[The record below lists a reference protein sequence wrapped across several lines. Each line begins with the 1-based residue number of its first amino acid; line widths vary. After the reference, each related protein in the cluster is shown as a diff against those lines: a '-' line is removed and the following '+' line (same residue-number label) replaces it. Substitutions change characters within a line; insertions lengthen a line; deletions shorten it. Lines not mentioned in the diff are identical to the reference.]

1 MSEALRRPGGQTPA
15 GLENLHS
22 IEDVIDALIR
32 LRAARPDVTE
42 ALVKLNEGVSGEGNA
57 LVDLHNLTVP
67 GSPDEKEEMARRV
80 QEMAFEL
87 PGTPFS
93 SYAAKLAERGGI
105 VEERITGLELRSPSV
120 QLRVTPF
127 GEVELLST
135 HDQMH

>member
-1 MSEALRRPGGQTPA
+1 ER
-15 GLENLHS
+15 
-22 IEDVIDALIR
+22 
-32 LRAARPDVTE
+32 
-42 ALVKLNEGVSGEGNA
+42 
-57 LVDLHNLTVP
+57 
-67 GSPDEKEEMARRV
+67 EETARRV

-135 HDQMH
+135 HDQMLGGPSGQSYLGCIFPAHPAHANAITGHAARA